1 MAENIPEKETQKIGR
16 TSRKRHRS
24 KERDRKTQVRL
35 GKDHNEGKKIFVLH
49 TSYAFS
55 DIK

>member
-35 GKDHNEGKKIFVLH
+35 GKDHNEGKKIFLLH

-55 DIK
+55 DIQ